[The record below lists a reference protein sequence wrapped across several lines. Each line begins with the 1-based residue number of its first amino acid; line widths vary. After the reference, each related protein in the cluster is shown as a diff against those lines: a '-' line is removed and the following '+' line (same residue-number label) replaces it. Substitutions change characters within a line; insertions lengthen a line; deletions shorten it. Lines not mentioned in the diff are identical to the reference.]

1 MEYIINIGLNN
12 NNYSEAVS
20 HINNAKSYYF
30 KDYHIKQGVSTYN
43 GVIEETIIL
52 SFNTEAY
59 ASSIYKLLQ
68 QWCKYMDQECIS
80 MHLTD
85 NENNTFGYLVYNT
98 NYKGKQ
104 FTFNNKYF
112 LR

>member
-1 MEYIINIGLNN
+1 MKYIINIGLNN
-12 NNYSEAVS
+12 NNYSKAVM

-43 GVIEETIIL
+43 GIIEDTLIL
-52 SFNTEAY
+52 SFDTDAHVT
-59 ASSIYKLLQ
+59 SINILLK
-68 QWCKYMDQECIS
+68 QWCKHMDQECIA

-85 NENNTFGYLVYNT
+85 KQNNTFGALVYNT
-98 NYKGKQ
+98 NYKGDQ
-104 FTFNNKYF
+104 YTFNNKYF